1 MKASEVDLTSEEED
15 DDNAVSVV
23 ECSANDEDEDTIS
36 DYLNQSSDIP
46 ELTENVNS
54 DKFD

>member
-23 ECSANDEDEDTIS
+23 ECSENDEDEDTIS
-36 DYLNQSSDIP
+36 DYLNQNSDIP
-46 ELTENVNS
+46 ESTENENS

>member
-36 DYLNQSSDIP
+36 DYLNSDIP
-46 ELTENVNS
+46 ESIENENS